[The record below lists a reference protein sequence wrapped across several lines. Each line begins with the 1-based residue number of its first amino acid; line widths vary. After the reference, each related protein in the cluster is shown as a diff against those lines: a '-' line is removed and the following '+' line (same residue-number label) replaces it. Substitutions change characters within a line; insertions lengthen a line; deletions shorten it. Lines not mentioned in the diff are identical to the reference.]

1 MKITNPYLQKVYQQV
16 CQRDANE
23 PEFLNAVT
31 EVLGTLEPVIL
42 RHPEYEAAGLLER
55 MVEPERAIQFRVAWQ
70 DDQGKTQVNRAWRVQ
85 FNSAIGPYKGG
96 LRFHPSVNISIIKFL
111 GFEQIF
117 KNALTT
123 LPMGGGKGGSDFDP
137 KGKSDGEVMRFCQS
151 FMTELSRHI
160 GPNTDVPAG
169 DIGVGGREIGYMFG
183 QYKRLRN
190 EFSGTLTGK
199 GLKWGGSLVRT
210 EATGYGLCYFTEA
223 MLKEHGTSFAGK
235 TVVISGSG
243 NVAIYACEKATQ
255 LGAKVVAL
263 SDSNGYIYDPNGI
276 QLDVV
281 KDIKEVK
288 RGRIKEYA
296 ERVSG
301 AQYHEGK
308 GIWTIPCDIALPCA
322 TQNELTG
329 EDARTLAAN
338 GVIAVCEG
346 ANMPC
351 TPEAIDVLMEK
362 GIWYAPGKASNA
374 GGVATSGLEMS
385 QNSLRL
391 SWTFEEVDARLKAI
405 MEEIFKTCSETAK
418 EYGMEGNYMAGA
430 NIAGFIKV
438 ADSMLAQGIV

>member
-1 MKITNPYLQKVYQQV
+1 MELLQSTLDRVIQRNPDDK
-16 CQRDANE
+16 
-23 PEFLNAVT
+23 EFIQAVT
-31 EVLGTLEPVIL
+31 EVFTSLEPVAKK
-42 RHPEYEAAGLLER
+42 HPEYIENGIFER
-55 MVEPERAIQFRVAWQ
+55 IVEPERQIIFRVPWV
-70 DDQGKTQVNRAWRVQ
+70 DDNGKVQVNRGYRVE

-263 SDSNGYIYDPNGI
+263 SDSNGYVYDPNGI

-351 TPEAIDVLMEK
+351 TPEAIDALMEK

>member
-1 MKITNPYLQKVYQQV
+1 MQGQEK
-16 CQRDANE
+16 RS
-23 PEFLNAVT
+23 F
-31 EVLGTLEPVIL
+31 G
-42 RHPEYEAAGLLER
+42 RH
-55 MVEPERAIQFRVAWQ
+55 VSHW
-70 DDQGKTQVNRAWRVQ
+70 
-85 FNSAIGPYKGG
+85 YKGG

-263 SDSNGYIYDPNGI
+263 SDSNGYVYDPNGI

-322 TQNELTG
+322 TQNELT
-329 EDARTLAAN
+329 L
-338 GVIAVCEG
+338 
-346 ANMPC
+346 
-351 TPEAIDVLMEK
+351 
-362 GIWYAPGKASNA
+362 
-374 GGVATSGLEMS
+374 
-385 QNSLRL
+385 SL
-391 SWTFEEVDARLKAI
+391 I
-405 MEEIFKTCSETAK
+405 HI
-418 EYGMEGNYMAGA
+418 
-430 NIAGFIKV
+430 
-438 ADSMLAQGIV
+438 